1 MKVKLKRLEIE
12 NEKWKWKKILE
23 NSREA
28 RISLVS
34 ETPPLVAGRCSEEMF
49 PNFHRSSRSA
59 KYVTKVAIF
68 GKYYRVSQKKFLI
81 EFLLWEG
88 CLLRPSVK
96 TVALLCMLSP
106 RHLNL
111 QLRGCFCAVRVYT
124 LIQHTDEGHS
134 RPPLAQKAKLCFKLL
149 LLQRLDENLKQKHF

>member
-1 MKVKLKRLEIE
+1 M
-12 NEKWKWKKILE
+12 
-23 NSREA
+23 
-28 RISLVS
+28 
-34 ETPPLVAGRCSEEMF
+34 
-49 PNFHRSSRSA
+49 
-59 KYVTKVAIF
+59 
-68 GKYYRVSQKKFLI
+68 
-81 EFLLWEG
+81 
-88 CLLRPSVK
+88 LRPSVK

-149 LLQRLDENLKQKHF
+149 LLQRLDENLKQKHFRILTRNPLIEGVPTCKIYLF